1 MPLITLPSLDDTLAI
16 GEALGRTA
24 PAGTVV
30 ALHGELGAGKTSFGQ
45 GVGAGLGVSV
55 PIVSPTFIL
64 MAEYDGGRLP
74 LLHADA
80 YRIRANEVA
89 GIGLDEALE
98 TWPGV
103 ALVEWASRIEGHI
116 PADHLRVALRHIS
129 DGRQIEI
136 TAAGPEHAGVLSDWM
151 AAYER

>member
-1 MPLITLPSLDDTLAI
+1 MLTLPSLDDTLAV
-16 GEALGRTA
+16 GAALGRIA

-30 ALHGELGAGKTSFGQ
+30 ALHGDLGAGKTSFGQ
-45 GVGAGLGVSV
+45 GVGVGLGVAV

-64 MAEYDGGRLP
+64 MAEYEGGRLP

-80 YRIRANEVA
+80 YRIRPDEVA

-103 ALVEWASRIEGHI
+103 ALVEWASRIE
-116 PADHLRVALRHIS
+116 DHMPDDHMRVVLKHLDA
-129 DGRQIEI
+129 GRTMEI
-136 TAAGPEHAGVLSDWM
+136 TAAGPVHSKVLAEWV
-151 AAYER
+151 AACAR